1 MNTFVKEK
9 EGKIVFTLSRYMLLR
24 GVRSVF
30 IMLELHEQFRFPV
43 SALHWQNN
51 CGPVWLFRNV
61 GVVRTVYILLMTC
74 STKMWDMS
82 Q

>member
-1 MNTFVKEK
+1 MF
-9 EGKIVFTLSRYMLLR
+9 ILSRYMLLH

-43 SALHWQNN
+43 SALHWKNN
-51 CGPVWLFRNV
+51 CGPIWLFRNV
-61 GVVRTVYILLMTC
+61 GVVGIVYILLMTY
-74 STKMWDMS
+74 STRMWDMS